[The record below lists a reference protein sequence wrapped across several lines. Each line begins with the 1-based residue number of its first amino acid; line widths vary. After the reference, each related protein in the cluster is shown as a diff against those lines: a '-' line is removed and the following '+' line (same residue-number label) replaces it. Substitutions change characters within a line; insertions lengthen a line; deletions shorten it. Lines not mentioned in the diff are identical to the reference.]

1 MRANPFTLFI
11 IGHWLSVQSENINGW
26 KLAVQNLSHLGT
38 EETTLSQIKERRQPG
53 LVRLSRWIFKRV
65 CLWRFIRVLAF
76 NLCQFWLFQYLPLV
90 WVVLIFWE
98 YAGTLKWSNICK
110 ECDDRAWLTY
120 NFLVLVFFVFGLA
133 NQFIKRAF
141 WLSRIF
147 VCFVFFKEIYCN
159 LFKVGEINR
168 E

>member
-76 NLCQFWLFQYLPLV
+76 NLCQFW
-90 WVVLIFWE
+90 
-98 YAGTLKWSNICK
+98 
-110 ECDDRAWLTY
+110 
-120 NFLVLVFFVFGLA
+120 FGLCWFSESTLELWNGA
-133 NQFIKRAF
+133 
-141 WLSRIF
+141 IF
-147 VCFVFFKEIYCN
+147 VKN
-159 LFKVGEINR
+159 AMTGLG
-168 E
+168 